1 MLELVISASI
11 SFVLLVIST
20 LIYYEILRITWGS
33 IPKLHI
39 APRKR
44 ILVIMTAIF
53 FGHTVIVWMYGIVY
67 WLIGDYS
74 DLGKLIGENDGS
86 FFSFLYF
93 SAATYSSLGLG
104 DVYPTGV
111 LRMITGVEVLNG
123 LVLIGW
129 SVSFTYLAM
138 QKFWDSHRH

>member
-1 MLELVISASI
+1 MLELIIAASI
-11 SFVLLVIST
+11 SFVLLVVST
-20 LIYYEILRITWGS
+20 LLYYEILRVTWKW
-33 IPKLHI
+33 IPELRI

-44 ILVIMTAIF
+44 ILAIMTAIF
-53 FGHTVIVWMYGIVY
+53 FGHTVMVWMYGAVY
-67 WLIGDYS
+67 WLIGDYT
-74 DLGKLIGENDGS
+74 DLGKLVGENDGS
-86 FFSFLYF
+86 FLSFLYF

-138 QKFWDSHRH
+138 QKFWDLH